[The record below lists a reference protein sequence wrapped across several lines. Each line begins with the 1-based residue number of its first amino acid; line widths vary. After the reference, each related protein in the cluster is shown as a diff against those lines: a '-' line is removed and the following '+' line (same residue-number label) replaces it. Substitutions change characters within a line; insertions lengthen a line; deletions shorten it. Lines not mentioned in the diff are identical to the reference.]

1 MLNLN
6 VRKMNTPLQN
16 GLGHVF
22 GPGKT
27 AQTDGM
33 FPVWL
38 EQDGSRIMG
47 GIINLQH
54 EYKSGLKVVDVYPS
68 SIRTATP
75 CYMNAV
81 GSYIPVPTFRV
92 VAELTA
98 EGTSLELANWDGCAK
113 LIKGMVL
120 VNPANDKTVT
130 VSTISSTTEG
140 NYKVTISADALGAMA
155 VGDALVLQE
164 AASWDVAGLT
174 KSNLDYY
181 GADPSSKLNI
191 TLVDRG
197 RLLEGTAPALPK
209 AMKEKLQTV
218 KYEVI

>member
-1 MLNLN
+1 
-6 VRKMNTPLQN
+6 MNTPLQN
-16 GLGHVF
+16 SLGHVF

-47 GIINLQH
+47 GIIDLQY

-75 CYMNAV
+75 CYMKSV
-81 GSYIPVPTFRV
+81 GSYVPVPTFRV
-92 VAELTA
+92 VTELTA
-98 EGTSLELANWDGCAK
+98 DGTSLEIANWDGCAK

-120 VNPANDKTVT
+120 VNPANSKSVT
-130 VSTISSTTEG
+130 VGTISTTAEG
-140 NYKVTISADALGAMA
+140 NYKITITANALEAMA
-155 VGDALVLQE
+155 VGDSLVLQE
-164 AASWDVAGLT
+164 AASWDIAGLT
-174 KSNLDYY
+174 KSNLVYI
-181 GADPSSKLNI
+181 GVDPTSKLNI
-191 TLVDRG
+191 TLIDRG

>member
-1 MLNLN
+1 
-6 VRKMNTPLQN
+6 MNTPLQN
-16 GLGHVF
+16 GLGHIY

-38 EQDGSRIMG
+38 EQEGSRIMG
-47 GIINLQH
+47 GIINLQA
-54 EYKSGLKVVDVYPS
+54 EYKSGLKVIDVFPE

-75 CYMNAV
+75 CYMKSV
-81 GSYIPVPTFRV
+81 GEYLPIPTFRV
-92 VAELTA
+92 VTALTD
-98 EGTSLELANWDGCAK
+98 EGTTLELANWEGCANVV
-113 LIKGMVL
+113 KGMVL
-120 VNPANDKTVT
+120 VNPANNKTIT
-130 VSTISSTTEG
+130 VSTVSSTSEG
-140 NYKVTISADALGAMA
+140 NYKLTITAAALGAME

-164 AASWDVAGLT
+164 ASAWDVAGLT
-174 KSNLDYY
+174 KSNLNYV
-181 GADPSSKLNI
+181 GADPTSKLNI

>member
-1 MLNLN
+1 
-6 VRKMNTPLQN
+6 MNTPLQN
-16 GLGHVF
+16 GLGHIF

-27 AQTDGM
+27 AKTDGM

-47 GIINLQH
+47 GIIDLQY

-75 CYMNAV
+75 CYMAAV

-98 EGTSLELANWDGCAK
+98 EDTTLELANWEGCAK
-113 LIKGMVL
+113 LVKNMVL
-120 VNPANDKTVT
+120 VNPADSLKTIT
-130 VSTISSTTEG
+130 VGTISSTTDG
-140 NYKVTISADALGAMA
+140 NYKLTITAGALGAMKA
-155 VGDALVLQE
+155 GDALVLSE
-164 AASWDVAGLT
+164 ATEWEVAGLT
-174 KSNLDYY
+174 KSNLDYV
-181 GADPSSKLNI
+181 GADPTSKLNI
-191 TLVDRG
+191 TLIDRG

-209 AMKEKLQTV
+209 AMKDKLQTV

>member
-1 MLNLN
+1 
-6 VRKMNTPLQN
+6 MNTPLQN
-16 GLGHVF
+16 GLGHIY

-38 EQDGSRIMG
+38 EQEGSRIMG
-47 GIINLQH
+47 GIIDLQA
-54 EYKSGLKVVDVYPS
+54 EYKTGLKVIDVFPE

-75 CYMNAV
+75 CYMAAV
-81 GSYIPVPTFRV
+81 GSYIPIPTFRV
-92 VAELTA
+92 VTALTA
-98 EGTSLELANWDGCAK
+98 EGTTLELANWEGCAK

-120 VNPANDKTVT
+120 VNPINEKTVT
-130 VSTISSTTEG
+130 VATISSTADG
-140 NYKVTISADALGAMA
+140 NYKITITADALGAMA
-155 VGDALVLQE
+155 VGDSLVLQE

-181 GADPSSKLNI
+181 GADPASKLNI

-209 AMKEKLQTV
+209 VMKEKLQTV

>member
-1 MLNLN
+1 
-6 VRKMNTPLQN
+6 MNTPLQN
-16 GLGHVF
+16 GLGHIY

-38 EQDGSRIMG
+38 EQEGSRIMG
-47 GIINLQH
+47 GIIDLQA
-54 EYKSGLKVVDVYPS
+54 EYKTGLKVIDVFPE

-75 CYMNAV
+75 CYMKSV
-81 GSYIPVPTFRV
+81 GEYLPIPTFRV
-92 VAELTA
+92 VTALTA
-98 EGTSLELANWDGCAK
+98 EGTTLELANWEGCAK

-120 VNPANDKTVT
+120 VNPANSKTLTVGT
-130 VSTISSTTEG
+130 VSSTSEG
-140 NYKVTISADALGAMA
+140 NYKLTITAAALGAME

-164 AASWDVAGLT
+164 ASAWDVTGLT
-174 KSNLDYY
+174 KSNLNYV
-181 GADPSSKLNI
+181 GADPTSKLNI

>member
-1 MLNLN
+1 
-6 VRKMNTPLQN
+6 MNTPLQN
-16 GLGHVF
+16 GLGHIF

-47 GIINLQH
+47 GIIDLQY
-54 EYKSGLKVVDVYPS
+54 EYKTGLKVVDVYPN

-75 CYMNAV
+75 CYMAAV
-81 GSYIPVPTFRV
+81 GSYIPIPTFRV
-92 VAELTA
+92 VTALTA
-98 EGTSLELANWDGCAK
+98 EGTTLELANWEGCAK
-113 LIKGMVL
+113 LVKGMVL
-120 VNPANDKTVT
+120 VNPATKDTITVG
-130 VSTISSTTEG
+130 TISSTADG
-140 NYKVTISADALGAMA
+140 NYKLTITADALGAMA
-155 VGDALVLQE
+155 VGDSLVLQE

-181 GADPSSKLNI
+181 GADPTSKLNI
-191 TLVDRG
+191 TLVDKG